1 MRRNQA
7 MPTYVSMVN
16 WYGHPQ
22 PQPADVREQVRDHD
36 MLLRLNGLHS
46 LALLPD
52 EGACAAVMVATVTGE
67 VAARRLAQSILPTA
81 SIRIETMRF
90 DDDIEVPQ
98 ERHEAVS
105 PPPPRG
111 YLEAVLEAVVT
122 G

>member
-1 MRRNQA
+1 M

-16 WYGHPQ
+16 WYGQPQ
-22 PQPADVREQVRDHD
+22 PQPADVRGAVAEHD

-46 LALLPD
+46 VALLPD
-52 EGACAAVMVATVTGE
+52 EGDCAAVMIATVPGE
-67 VAARRLAQSILPTA
+67 TAARRLAQSILPYA
-81 SIRIETMRF
+81 SIRISTMRF
-90 DDDIEVPQ
+90 DDDIEIPQ
-98 ERHEAVS
+98 DSREAAG

>member
-1 MRRNQA
+1 

-22 PQPADVREQVRDHD
+22 PLPDDVRSAVDESD

-46 LALLPD
+46 LALLPG
-52 EGACAAVMVATVTGE
+52 EGACAAVMIATVPGE
-67 VAARRLAQSILPTA
+67 NAARRLAQSILPHA

-90 DDDIEVPQ
+90 DDDIEMPQ
-98 ERHEAVS
+98 ESHEAAS

-111 YLEAVLEAVVT
+111 YLEAVLEAVVAS
-122 G
+122 

>member
-1 MRRNQA
+1 
-7 MPTYVSMVN
+7 MVN

-22 PQPADVREQVRDHD
+22 PLPAHVRDAVAEHD

-46 LALLPD
+46 VALLPD
-52 EGACAAVMVATVTGE
+52 EGECAAVMIATVAGE
-67 VAARRLAQSILPTA
+67 VAARRLAQSILPHA
-81 SIRIETMRF
+81 SIRIESMRF

-98 ERHEAVS
+98 ERCEAVS

-111 YLEAVLEAVVT
+111 YLEAVLDAVVT